1 MLLALQALNMEKP
14 RFQPRGIFLYIGIK
28 CFSDIFAEYT
38 QKNSILGIKEY
49 SYQEEK
55 EIDVGGA

>member
-1 MLLALQALNMEKP
+1 MIPQITRIKIC
-14 RFQPRGIFLYIGIK
+14 GIRVISIIRV
-28 CFSDIFAEYT
+28 SIFAEYT